1 MRVQAFILSLSFVFA
16 FQVCVAYFNNINIH
30 LKKRFFKQK
39 NSNIIKM
46 KTCYPLDDDN
56 EDDFNNRKNKNV
68 LFNENNTDIYTLIWY
83 DCPKCK
89 ELLESM
95 KELKLQHNYING
107 GYYFFDITDEKSE
120 FNSPLF
126 YKDDK
131 LIGDTLFDI
140 YSEIYNIV

>member
-1 MRVQAFILSLSFVFA
+1 MRVQAFAVSLSFVFA

-30 LKKRFFKQK
+30 LKKRFLKQK
-39 NSNIIKM
+39 NINIIKM
-46 KTCYPLDDDN
+46 KTCYPPDDHDN
-56 EDDFNNRKNKNV
+56 FNYRKKKNV

-95 KELKLQHNYING
+95 EELKLQHNYING

-140 YSEIYNIV
+140 YSELYNNV